1 MDTHRLMKALVSI
14 ALLFLNACA
23 GAVPPTPYLPPSP
36 MPRPTQAGTATGTP
50 TSPAA
55 PAPACSN
62 ALTFLEDVTILDYA
76 SIPAGSPI
84 DKQWRVRNSGTCNW
98 DEGYTLRLVGG
109 SALGASTEQALI
121 PVPAGA
127 EAVLQVL
134 FTAPD
139 LPGEYISLWQAV
151 DPAGSPFG
159 DTFQMT
165 ILVQP

>member
-1 MDTHRLMKALVSI
+1 MDTQRLMKALVSI
-14 ALLFLNACA
+14 ALLFLSACA
-23 GAVPPTPYLPPSP
+23 GTLPPTPYLPPSP
-36 MPRPTQAGTATGTP
+36 IPRPTQAGTATGTP
-50 TSPAA
+50 TSPV

-62 ALTFLEDVTILDYA
+62 ALTLLEDVTIPDYA

-109 SALGASTEQALI
+109 SALGAGTELALM
-121 PVPAGA
+121 PLPAGA
-127 EAVLQVL
+127 EVILQVL

-151 DPAGSPFG
+151 DPAGNPFG
-159 DTFQMT
+159 EIFQMT